1 MAGGGTDVVPYC
13 FENEGAVVNVTINKY
28 CHVSLK
34 EAVETTFHSV
44 DLQKEEA
51 YLDGKLSSL
60 PLHFGVH
67 KFFEEKLRQRPKLR
81 VETDSEAPAGSGLGS
96 SSTIVV
102 ALVAAYAKYFN
113 INFSNFDLAE
123 ISVDIERHNLELAG
137 GLQDQY
143 AASFGGLN
151 FLQFTKNR
159 ETIINRISCSQA
171 FVRFLENNMFLI
183 NSGKSRDS
191 SKIITKQITMAED
204 KDIRFE
210 QSLKKMRDL
219 AFSLKSSILR
229 ENYEDFI
236 NVMRQSWIAKKY
248 SSNDIVNDV
257 ISQIEQDV
265 SKVGGLSF
273 KVSGAGGGGFCQV
286 YTKPG
291 EKRVTMNKLLR
302 LGYDVEDVTF
312 INEGVIA
319 WDIS

>member
-1 MAGGGTDVVPYC
+1 
-13 FENEGAVVNVTINKY
+13 
-28 CHVSLK
+28 
-34 EAVETTFHSV
+34 
-44 DLQKEEA
+44 
-51 YLDGKLSSL
+51 
-60 PLHFGVH
+60 
-67 KFFEEKLRQRPKLR
+67 
-81 VETDSEAPAGSGLGS
+81 
-96 SSTIVV
+96 
-102 ALVAAYAKYFN
+102 
-113 INFSNFDLAE
+113 
-123 ISVDIERHNLELAG
+123 
-137 GLQDQY
+137 
-143 AASFGGLN
+143 
-151 FLQFTKNR
+151 
-159 ETIINRISCSQA
+159 
-171 FVRFLENNMFLI
+171 MFLI